1 MIQVIRGQ
9 SACFFLFSQNI
20 LMLMRI
26 GPFLVSAIIT
36 GGLLYA
42 LNRPWGTTVPMP
54 MGKFLSPQFGF
65 WQNAEPVNTDFT
77 ADISLA
83 GLNGKA
89 EVILDERLVP
99 HIFADDDGDAAF
111 VQGYLHAKFRLWQM
125 EFQTHAAAGRISE
138 IVGEKALT
146 FDRTKRRLGMLYA
159 AEKMLKEVE
168 ANEFTKKSV
177 DAYTAGVNA
186 YISSLKESELPV
198 EYKMLNYQPEPWTNL
213 KTALFIKQ
221 MTETLA
227 GNVDDLAM
235 TNAKGFFSDE
245 ELKILFPQTPDS
257 LSAIVPNGTAFPEPA
272 IVPVKPASAD
282 SVYLGKKD
290 TAMLAD
296 LFQPDAN
303 NGSNNWAVAGSK
315 TKSGAPILANDPHL
329 ELSLPSIWFEM
340 QITTSTM
347 NAYGV
352 SFPGIPGIVIGFND
366 SIAFGFTNSQRD
378 VRDYYEISFKDDS
391 RRQYLFAGEWKDAVM
406 RPETIRI
413 KGKADFID
421 TVAYSIFGPV
431 MYDKTFPADTV
442 NYSNKNLAVRWSAHD
457 PSNEL
462 LMWYYLDRAK
472 NYDDYYNA
480 IQYFTCP
487 AQNMVFAGKRGDIA
501 IWQQGR
507 MPALWDRQGVYVM
520 PGYDSSYMWQGF
532 IPRDENPHVVNPARG
547 FVSSANQRPADSAY
561 PYFIPGKYDL
571 YRGIT
576 INRKLNE
583 MQQVTPEDMMRLHN
597 ENYNSFAATMRPL
610 MLKYTEE
617 AKLNA
622 DEKRMLEIFKS
633 WNLQNDFSE
642 KGPTV
647 YQTWFDSL
655 ESLIWKDELQVAKNI
670 YPSERTLAEALL
682 RDSAF
687 KYVDIISTSQVETLY
702 DVMTAALQKATL
714 SLLQTEK
721 EGKLDWGKY
730 KNTTVYHLLRNNALP
745 FARTGLPI
753 GGGQHIVN
761 ATQHSHGPSWRMIV
775 HLTDKIEAFGVYPG
789 GQSGNPGSKYYDSFL
804 DQWAAGMY
812 YDIWFMHAGDKLDKK
827 AKWKMTFVKN

>member
-1 MIQVIRGQ
+1 
-9 SACFFLFSQNI
+9 
-20 LMLMRI
+20 MRI

-36 GGLLYA
+36 GGLVYA
-42 LNRPWGTTVPMP
+42 LNRPWGTKVPMP
-54 MGKFLSPQFGF
+54 LGKFLSPQFGI
-65 WQNAEPVNTDFT
+65 WQNAEPVNQDFT
-77 ADISLA
+77 ADIKLN
-83 GLNGKA
+83 GLNGKT
-89 EVILDERLVP
+89 EVIIDERLVP
-99 HIFADDDGDAAF
+99 HIFAEDDGDAAF

-138 IVGEKALT
+138 IIGDKALT
-146 FDRTKRRLGMLYA
+146 FDRTKRRLGMVYA
-159 AEKMLKEVE
+159 AERMLKEVE
-168 ANEFTKKSV
+168 ANEFTKKAV

-186 YISSLKESELPV
+186 YISSLNESELPV
-198 EYKMLNYQPEPWTNL
+198 EYKMLNYKPESWTNL

-227 GNVDDLAM
+227 GSVDDLAL

-245 ELKILFPQTPDS
+245 EIKILFPQSPDS
-257 LSAIVPNGTAFPEPA
+257 LSAIVPNGTVFEKPGF
-272 IVPVKPASAD
+272 VPVKPAGAD
-282 SVYLGKKD
+282 STYLGKKD
-290 TAMLAD
+290 TATLTD
-296 LFQPDAN
+296 LFQPDPN

-378 VRDYYEISFKDDS
+378 VRDYYEINFKDET
-391 RRQYLFAGEWKDAVM
+391 RQQYWFDGVWKDAVM
-406 RPETIRI
+406 RPETIKI

-421 TVAYSIFGPV
+421 TVAYSVFGPV
-431 MYDKTFPADTV
+431 MYDKTFPADT
-442 NYSNKNLAVRWSAHD
+442 NNNKSQNLAVRWAAHD

-507 MPALWDRQGVYVM
+507 MPALWDRQGTYVM
-520 PGYDSSYMWQGF
+520 PGFDSSYMWQGY
-532 IPRDENPHVVNPARG
+532 IPREENPHVVNPERG
-547 FVSSANQRPADSAY
+547 FVSSANQRPADTAY

-576 INRKLNE
+576 INRKLSE
-583 MQQVTPEDMMRLHN
+583 MQKVTPQDMMRLHN
-597 ENYNSFAATMRPL
+597 ENYNAFAASMRPL
-610 MLKYTEE
+610 MLKYVDET
-617 AKLNA
+617 KLNG
-622 DEKRMLEIFKS
+622 DEKKMLELVKS
-633 WNLQNDFSE
+633 WDLINDFE
-642 KGPTV
+642 KKGPTV

-655 ESLIWKDELQVAKNI
+655 ESMIWSDELRIVKDI
-670 YPSERTLAEALL
+670 YPSEKTLVEALL

-687 KYVDIISTSQVETLY
+687 KYIDDIGTAEKETLY
-702 DVMTAALQKATL
+702 DMMTAALKKATV
-714 SLLQTEK
+714 SLLHIESD
-721 EGKLDWGKY
+721 GKLEWGRH
-730 KNTTVYHLLRNNALP
+730 KNTTVYHLLRTAALP
-745 FARTGLPI
+745 FARKGLPV
-753 GGGQHIVN
+753 GGGTHIVN
-761 ATQHSHGPSWRMIV
+761 ATQHSHGPSWKMIV
-775 HLTDKIEAFGVYPG
+775 HLTDKIEAYGVYPG
-789 GQSGNPGSKYYDSFL
+789 GQSGNPGSRYYDSFI
-804 DQWAAGMY
+804 DQWAAGKY